1 MSGAWPD
8 SADFTQRRPGS
19 ISAGAAPG
27 SFAAVSDVGFRPP
40 TPLLLLAGPTSFT
53 GYIVR
58 KLSLG
63 LALAATL
70 ASIGAAAAQTYPS
83 HPVTLIVPFGAGGP
97 VDTLARSLT
106 EAMRKSLG
114 QPVVIENVTG
124 ASGTIGVGRAVRA
137 APDGY
142 TVSMGN
148 WPSHVVNGAIY
159 TLPYD
164 VLRDFEPVARLPSN
178 PYVVVA
184 RKDLPATNLK
194 ELIAWLKANPDK
206 ATEGTAGPGA
216 GQHVSG
222 VYFQNVTGTRFQF
235 VPYRAGSSE
244 IMRDLVAGHI
254 DITFDQAI
262 TALPHVRN
270 GSVKAFAVTSDK
282 RLAAAPDIP
291 TVDEAGAPGI
301 YISTWGGLWVPKGT
315 PREVIQKLTTAAM
328 DALADPAVRERL
340 FGLGQEIPPREQQT
354 AEALA
359 AHHKAAIDK
368 CWPLIKAANIKA
380 E

>member
-1 MSGAWPD
+1 MIGKRI
-8 SADFTQRRPGS
+8 FLGVLT
-19 ISAGAAPG
+19 
-27 SFAAVSDVGFRPP
+27 AVS
-40 TPLLLLAGPTSFT
+40 S
-53 GYIVR
+53 I
-58 KLSLG
+58 LG
-63 LALAATL
+63 AVAP
-70 ASIGAAAAQTYPS
+70 AAAQAYPS
-83 HPVTLIVPFGAGGP
+83 RPITLIVPFGAGGP
-97 VDTLARSLT
+97 VDTLARTLI
-106 EAMRKSLG
+106 EPMRVSLG
-114 QPVVIENVTG
+114 QPVLIENVTG

-142 TVSMGN
+142 TVSIGN

-159 TLPYD
+159 SLPYD
-164 VLRDFEPVARLPSN
+164 LLKDFAPVARLPSN
-178 PYVVVA
+178 PYVIVA
-184 RKDLPATNLK
+184 RKDLPAKDLK

-216 GQHVSG
+216 GQHISG

-254 DITFDQAI
+254 DLTFDQAI

-270 GSVKAFAVTSDK
+270 GAVKAYAVTSNT

-301 YISTWGGLWVPKGT
+301 YISTWYGLWVPKDT
-315 PREVIQKLTTAAM
+315 PQEVIRKLTAAAM
-328 DALADPAVRERL
+328 DALADPAVRARL
-340 FGLGQEIPPREQQT
+340 IGLGQEIPPREQQT

-359 AHHKAAIDK
+359 AHHKAEIEK
-368 CWPLIKAANIKA
+368 WWPLIKAANIKA